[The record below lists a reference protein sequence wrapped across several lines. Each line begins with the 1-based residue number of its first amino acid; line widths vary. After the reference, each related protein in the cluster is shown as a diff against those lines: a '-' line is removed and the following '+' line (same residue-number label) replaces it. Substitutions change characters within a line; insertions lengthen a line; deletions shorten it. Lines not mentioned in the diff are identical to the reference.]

1 MTFRQALWVSDGKS
15 KLKSENEDT
24 THFENAIYRVLHES
38 SSITAPFAEN
48 LEFPEKRLLLI
59 CSGSS
64 VTKQN
69 K

>member
-38 SSITAPFAEN
+38 SSITAPFAEY
-48 LEFPEKRLLLI
+48 LEFPEKKTFTHLLWF
-59 CSGSS
+59 
-64 VTKQN
+64 KRD
-69 K
+69 KAK